1 MKDAPKP
8 APVPAPQTDSRLSGV
23 RGLPHDDDERPSRE
37 DADYGQTIFTR
48 GAVSLPRWL
57 KGRKPRDSRRT

>member
-8 APVPAPQTDSRLSGV
+8 AAAPEPKTAPRLSGV

-48 GAVSLPRWL
+48 GTVSLPPWL
-57 KGRKPRDSRRT
+57 KGRKPRE